1 MAWLDTRVR
10 YNLCFELSVKMAK
23 QHYFEVLTTRAIH
36 LRCARA
42 AALMRWIQ
50 QNVDLIFS
58 TFFTWFQHIQSYSN
72 SGDPK
77 THLVFEKQFRLRRK
91 WIFNEHRG
99 ASWRIAVVRPPENS
113 LPMEVPLE
121 CLSHP
126 FKASRVASRQ
136 KLLVV
141 SLKVERKDWDNLK
154 NRGDSLFV
162 MIQFSCLEFRVIGY
176 HDTLQF
182 LWATGGQGNHVPCGH
197 ACHPHNPF
205 WLALSGSVSVIKLI
219 HDTSSD
225 AHNSIY
231 RTKRIV
237 CRCL

>member
-1 MAWLDTRVR
+1 ML
-10 YNLCFELSVKMAK
+10 
-23 QHYFEVLTTRAIH
+23 
-36 LRCARA
+36 
-42 AALMRWIQ
+42 
-50 QNVDLIFS
+50 
-58 TFFTWFQHIQSYSN
+58 TWFSVLSLHDSNIFNHIQTLVIQKRILCLKSSFVCEENGYST
-72 SGDPK
+72 SI
-77 THLVFEKQFRLRRK
+77 VA
-91 WIFNEHRG
+91 HRG
-99 ASWRIAVVRPPENS
+99 A
-113 LPMEVPLE
+113 LPLWGLQKTVFQWKCLWSASHTLSRLE
-121 CLSHP
+121 L
-126 FKASRVASRQ
+126 RASRQ

-176 HDTLQF
+176 HDTFQF